1 MGDIPRRLLVCV
13 TFHYVPSRLR
23 YLSKIAAEF
32 PSLAESTKVIII
44 TNDVA
49 AHESITSALSPLMLD
64 LEVLTPTLLGH
75 PYLLAW
81 CHKDIFRRE
90 HERKSNEYSHY
101 LYTEDDLLICEQN
114 INYWMEARERLKPS
128 GLIPSFIRYEINPCS
143 QLKVSAD
150 MEAKVD
156 PAKAAKIFFPHLNY
170 AYIALPNPYQG
181 TYLFDSDLL
190 AEHFESI
197 HRYGPEAPAP
207 DGWIYTREK
216 AALGATFCKVPY
228 GFSSRNVVGYQ
239 TDAQSVDM
247 RCLIHHTPNN
257 YASNPS
263 SRIGE
268 VPICGLI
275 SPPISLPRRPARR
288 HLQQD
293 GSFVQLPRQSAKEY
307 MKSAL
312 KLATKWH

>member
-1 MGDIPRRLLVCV
+1 MKEIPSRLLVCV

-23 YLSKIAAEF
+23 FLTTIAAEF
-32 PSLAESTKVIII
+32 SSLAESTKVVII
-44 TNDVA
+44 TNDLS
-49 AHESITSALSPLMLD
+49 AHESIASALSPLRLD

-90 HERKSNEYSHY
+90 YERKSNEYSHY
-101 LYTEDDLLICEQN
+101 LYTEDDLLIRKHN
-114 INYWMEARERLKPS
+114 INYWMESRERLKPS
-128 GLIPSFIRYEINPCS
+128 GLIPSFVRYEINPYS
-143 QLKVSAD
+143 QAEVSVDLA
-150 MEAKVD
+150 EKVD

-181 TYLFDSDLL
+181 TYLFDRDLL

-197 HRYGPEAPAP
+197 YRYGPEAPAP

-239 TDAQSVDM
+239 IDVQSVDM

-257 YASNPS
+257 YAINPS
-263 SRIGE
+263 SEFG
-268 VPICGLI
+268 VLPICDLI
-275 SPPISLPRRPARR
+275 SSPLYLPRGRQKR
-288 HLQQD
+288 HIQPD
-293 GSFVQLPRQSAKEY
+293 GSILQLSRQSPKEY
-307 MKSAL
+307 LKSFL
-312 KLATKWH
+312 KRIN